1 MKRILALV
9 FFCLLSGFICLGQ
22 RATAH
27 LNGRSVLGALPK
39 VESSMKGTIVVSIK
53 VDQYGNVTEAIPGAE
68 GTTITD
74 INSWKAARN
83 AALKTHFN
91 MVADAPS
98 IQTGTITYVLDGKGS
113 DANPVAVTEP
123 GEKYTSLKELVENK
137 TFGDYTVRAKVKEIL
152 DFDKLLFSV
161 EQDDYIIPICLLKKD
176 LGAVNRFRSLNLKR
190 GDFLT
195 IKGSLSTIYIQAEDY
210 KGLVDAVI
218 IDKVAGP
225 ELEDEAEDESE
236 RVPFQL
242 VEQKPSFNGGD
253 ANEFS
258 KWVNSQLVYPEDAKK
273 NGIQGRITLQ
283 FKIEADGRV
292 TNVKVLR
299 GVYPSLDAE
308 AVRVVSSS
316 PKWKP
321 GRQRDKAVAV
331 TYTFPV
337 IFQLGNTR

>member
-27 LNGRSVLGALPK
+27 LNGRFVLGALPK

-83 AALKTHFN
+83 AALKAHFN
-91 MVADAPS
+91 IAADAPS
-98 IQTGTITYVLDGKGS
+98 LQTGTITYVLDGNGES
-113 DANPVAVTEP
+113 VNPATAIEP
-123 GEKYTSLKELVENK
+123 CEEYTSLKDLVEGK
-137 TFGDYTVRAKVKEIL
+137 ASGVYTVRGIVKEIL
-152 DFDKLLFSV
+152 DCDKLLFSI
-161 EQDDYIIPICLLKKD
+161 EQDDYIIPIRLVKKD
-176 LGAVNRFRSLNLKR
+176 LGAVNRFRSLGLKR
-190 GDFLT
+190 GDLVT
-195 IKGSLSTIYIQAEDY
+195 VKGSLSSISIFPDDY
-210 KGLVDAVI
+210 KGLVDAAI
-218 IDKVAGP
+218 TDKIAGP
-225 ELEDEAEDESE
+225 EPEDEPKDKSE
-236 RVPFQL
+236 RIPFQL

-258 KWVNSQLVYPEDAKK
+258 KWVNSQLIYPEDAKSS
-273 NGIQGRITLQ
+273 GIQGRVTLQ
-283 FKIEADGRV
+283 FTIKPDGSV
-292 TNVKVLR
+292 ANVKVLR

-337 IFQLGNTR
+337 IFQLGSR